1 MSDYTACRLCPRDC
15 GIDRNKIPGACKVTS
30 SLKAARAS
38 LHFWEEPCIS
48 GKNGSGTVFFSGC
61 NLGCVYCQNI
71 EISRGNAGKEITPER
86 LTEIYFE
93 LEEQGAE
100 NINLVTADHF
110 LPTIAGTIEAAKKE
124 GLKIP
129 FLLNTSSYVKV
140 DTLKKMEGLIDIYL
154 PDFKYIR
161 DKDAIRYSRA
171 PGYTEAAK
179 AAIGEMVRQQPKCLY
194 KPENGLLSRGV
205 VVRHLLLPGL
215 LIQAKLILSYL
226 YRTYGDRIIYSLLNQ
241 YTPNPELLSE
251 NYPEINRK
259 VTEYEYHS
267 LMEYAAELGI
277 KNGYIQ
283 TGEAA
288 GESFIPAFDLRG
300 IQTK

>member
-110 LPTIAGTIEAAKKE
+110 LPTIAGAIEAAKKE

-161 DKDAIRYSRA
+161 DEDAIRYSRA

>member
-15 GIDRNKIPGACKVTS
+15 GIDRNKTAGACRVTS
-30 SLKAARAS
+30 PLKAARAS

-48 GKNGSGTVFFSGC
+48 GKAGSGTIFFSGC
-61 NLGCVYCQNI
+61 NLGCVFCQNI
-71 EISRGNAGKEITPER
+71 EISRGKAGKEITPER

-110 LPTIAGTIEAAKKE
+110 LPTIAGTIEEAKRQ
-124 GLKIP
+124 GLRIP
-129 FLLNTSSYVKV
+129 FLLNTSSYIKV
-140 DTLKKMEGLIDIYL
+140 DTLKRMEGLIDIYL

-161 DKDAIRYSRA
+161 DKDAIRYSHA
-171 PGYTEAAK
+171 PGYVAAAK
-179 AAIGEMVRQQPKCLY
+179 AAIREMVRQQPECLY
-194 KPENGLLSRGV
+194 KRESGLLRRGV

-215 LIQAKLILSYL
+215 LIQAKLILKYL
-226 YRTYGDRIIYSLLNQ
+226 YQSYGDQIIFSLLNQ
-241 YTPNPELLSE
+241 YTPNPDQLSLD
-251 NYPEINRK
+251 YPEINRK

-267 LMEYAAELGI
+267 LMEYAADLGI

-288 GESFIPAFDLRG
+288 SESFIPAFDLRG
-300 IQTK
+300 I